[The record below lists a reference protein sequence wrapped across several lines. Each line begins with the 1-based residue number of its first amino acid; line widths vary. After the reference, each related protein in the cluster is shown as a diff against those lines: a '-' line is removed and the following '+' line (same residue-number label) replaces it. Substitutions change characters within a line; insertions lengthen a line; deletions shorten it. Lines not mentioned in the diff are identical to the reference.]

1 MSKLS
6 LFLLIFGIGCSG
18 ILSAQKKDFASG
30 NNEIKLNIPMVI
42 AGLPEIDYERIV
54 DENVGV
60 GIAASFAVEQPTE
73 IAYRNL
79 IMPYGR
85 LYFGKKRA
93 YGFFIE
99 ANMAFSKQRRVDDYI
114 DYRYIDSTMQYE
126 EVAVHIDESSFNF
139 GFGSAVGVKLM
150 TKNGYVGEIF
160 AGGGRFFGTSVK
172 NGYFRMGLT
181 IGKRF

>member
-1 MSKLS
+1 MKRIIFPLM
-6 LFLLIFGIGCSG
+6 LLICFSTVR
-18 ILSAQKKDFASG
+18 AQVNESYNR
-30 NNEIKLNIPMVI
+30 NNEIKFNIPMAI
-42 AGLPEIDYERIV
+42 ASLPEINYERIV

-60 GIAASFAVEQPTE
+60 GIALSLAVEKPDV

-99 ANMAFSKQRRVDDYI
+99 VNMAASKQRRVDDYI
-114 DYRYIDSTMQYE
+114 DYFYNDTTMQYV
-126 EVAVHIDESSFNF
+126 EVPVHIDESSFNI

-150 TKNGYVGEIF
+150 TKNGYVGEVF
-160 AGGGRFFGTSVK
+160 AGGGKFFGTSVK
-172 NGYFRMGLT
+172 NGYFRLGLT

>member
-1 MSKLS
+1 MKKIIFPLM
-6 LFLLIFGIGCSG
+6 LLVCFSMVH
-18 ILSAQKKDFASG
+18 AQVKESYTG
-30 NNEIKLNIPMVI
+30 NNEIKFNIPMAI
-42 AGLPEIDYERIV
+42 ASLPEINYERIV

-60 GIAASFAVEQPTE
+60 GIALSIAVEKPDV

-99 ANMAFSKQRRVDDYI
+99 ANMAASKQRRIDNYTNYI
-114 DYRYIDSTMQYE
+114 FNDTTMQYM
-126 EVAVHIDESSFNF
+126 EVPVNIDESSFNI

>member
-1 MSKLS
+1 MKKVFLPIF
-6 LFLLIFGIGCSG
+6 LFVFYATAG
-18 ILSAQKKDFASG
+18 AQVKESYSG

-42 AGLPEIDYERIV
+42 AGLPEINYERIV

-60 GIAASFAVEQPTE
+60 GIAASFAVEKPTE

-99 ANMAFSKQRRVDDYI
+99 ANMALSKQRRVDDYI
-114 DYRYIDSTMQYE
+114 DYIYNDTTLQYV
-126 EVAVHIDESSFNF
+126 EVPVHIDESSFNF